1 MNNYKKKEVMA
12 YLTRKPVTSEDI
24 KIAQERLIQQQPFY
38 QQTPELVQ
46 DDIARPQTG
55 SIPLY
60 QNVQPGIAIQETLPT
75 YAPPDM
81 APTMP
86 SAKDVPNPQFNILEL
101 ADGGRAGFAGGDIV
115 KANQLVNI
123 LKNNNIKTD
132 SINVARSANLYNIK
146 KADKVGYYVEPSKEE
161 LKKIKKRI

>member
-1 MNNYKKKEVMA
+1 MSNYKKKEVMA

-24 KIAQERLIQQQPFY
+24 KIAASSIQPSEERLIQQQPFY

-101 ADGGRAGFAGGDIV
+101 ADGGRASFEQ
-115 KANQLVNI
+115 KQKI
-123 LKNNNIKTD
+123 LKD
-132 SINVARSANLYNIK
+132 IK
-146 KADKVGYYVEPSKEE
+146 KYVDKKLSK
-161 LKKIKKRI
+161 KK